1 MMKSSQVI
9 EAVTPAAGTAGEARP
24 DAKPRSRPEIERWLT
39 EYLAFLLDEKPE
51 AVDVELSFDSHGIDS
66 AAAVSLVADLE
77 DWLGLE
83 LDPTIVYDY
92 PNVSELAAYLDRRQV
107 LGAA

>member
-1 MMKSSQVI
+1 VTTNVSIKSDGPGTGATS
-9 EAVTPAAGTAGEARP
+9 ATPAGTSR
-24 DAKPRSRPEIERWLT
+24 RSREEIQQWLT

-51 AVDVELSFDSHGIDS
+51 AVNIQASFDNYGMDS

-77 DWLGLE
+77 DWTGIE

-92 PNVSELAAYLDRRQV
+92 PTVPKLTDYLVDRQAH
-107 LGAA
+107 GAT

>member
-1 MMKSSQVI
+1 MTTSEFVEAALPDTGVKS
-9 EAVTPAAGTAGEARP
+9 ETTARTVRGRGE
-24 DAKPRSRPEIERWLT
+24 IQQWLT

-51 AVDVELSFDSHGIDS
+51 AVNLQLTFDSHGIDS

-83 LDPTIVYDY
+83 LDPTVVYDY
-92 PNVSELAAYLDRRQV
+92 PSVPELANHLASRQER
-107 LGAA
+107 GTP

>member
-1 MMKSSQVI
+1 MDTGQSM
-9 EAVTPAAGTAGEARP
+9 EAGATDGGESKAPQAAV
-24 DAKPRSRPEIERWLT
+24 PRSRAEIERWLI

-51 AVDVELSFDSHGIDS
+51 TVDVRLSFESHGIDS

-77 DWLGLE
+77 DWLALE

-92 PNVSELAAYLDRRQV
+92 PNVAQLAGYLDQRQAR
-107 LGAA
+107 GAA